1 MDMAKVNELHEK
13 IQRANDRIS
22 ANMRNIQAVKHLRK
36 DVMAK
41 RINSFVLRID
51 DTVIVVDA
59 TGKHGGIKRLEG
71 LFDALKIDFK
81 GAIAKD
87 CAEITWCSEQLTA
100 MLDN

>member
-1 MDMAKVNELHEK
+1 MEMAKVNELHEQ

-22 ANMRNIQAVKHLRK
+22 ANIHTTQVVKHLRK

-41 RINSFVLRID
+41 RVTSFVLHMDGTAI
-51 DTVIVVDA
+51 TINA
-59 TGKHGGIKRLEG
+59 TGKHGGVKRLNG
-71 LFDALKIDFK
+71 LFDAMISDCKD
-81 GAIAKD
+81 AIAKD